1 MGPPPPRIPLYH
13 RLMMGAGLRRAGVYV
28 VAAVL
33 VVVAGLFAA
42 HLARPGDPYDSV
54 RVEGV
59 SPGATGGTAETRAVQ
74 WDSAHGRGVVDV
86 QESDGVVRRYYME
99 DKGDGG
105 TRVWGGT
112 EVEPGSD
119 SNG

>member
-1 MGPPPPRIPLYH
+1 
-13 RLMMGAGLRRAGVYV
+13 MMGAGLRRAGVYV

-42 HLARPGDPYDSV
+42 RLARPADPHASV

-59 SPGATGGTAETRAVQ
+59 SPGAAGGTAETRAVQ
-74 WDSAHGRGVVDV
+74 WNSAHGRGVVGV
-86 QESDGVVRRYYME
+86 LESDGVVRRYYME
-99 DKGDGG
+99 DKGNGG

-112 EVEPGSD
+112 EVEPGSEN
-119 SNG
+119 NG

>member
-1 MGPPPPRIPLYH
+1 
-13 RLMMGAGLRRAGVYV
+13 MMGAAFRRAGVYV

-33 VVVAGLFAA
+33 VVVVGFFATR
-42 HLARPGDPYDSV
+42 LAKPADPYASV

-59 SPGATGGTAETRAVQ
+59 SSGASGAAETRAVQ

-86 QESDGVVRRYYME
+86 QDSDGVVRRYYME
-99 DKGDGG
+99 DKGNGG

-112 EVEPGSD
+112 EVEPGSED
-119 SNG
+119 SG